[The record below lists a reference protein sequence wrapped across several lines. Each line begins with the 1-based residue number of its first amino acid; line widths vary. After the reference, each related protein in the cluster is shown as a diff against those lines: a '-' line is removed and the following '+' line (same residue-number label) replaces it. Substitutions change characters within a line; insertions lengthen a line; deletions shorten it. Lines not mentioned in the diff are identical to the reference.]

1 MDFLS
6 FSMLV
11 FLFTNNVCESKSIVN
26 SDAETQ
32 ENNLL
37 PNNDIK
43 GFKNAIDL
51 IIKEETVKEPTSVLF
66 NINSKNNI
74 TEIYNG
80 CGKSKSCIGFPENCI
95 KQINC
100 ELFLSRQVYTFGNVN
115 SFRNEKCFYNF
126 IVKIF

>member
-1 MDFLS
+1 MDSLS

-43 GFKNAIDL
+43 GFKNTIDL
-51 IIKEETVKEPTSVLF
+51 IIKEETEKEQTSVL
-66 NINSKNNI
+66 IYMNSNKNI
-74 TEIYNG
+74 TETYNG
-80 CGKSKSCIGFPENCI
+80 CGKSKS
-95 KQINC
+95 
-100 ELFLSRQVYTFGNVN
+100 
-115 SFRNEKCFYNF
+115 
-126 IVKIF
+126 